1 MVADRDI
8 PEDEKKE
15 TARKIA
21 FGAMKFGMFLQD
33 SEKRIIFDQQTAL
46 SFEGET

>member
-8 PEDEKKE
+8 PTEEKKQ

-21 FGAMKFGMFLQD
+21 FGAMKFGMLLQD
-33 SEKRIIFDQQTAL
+33 SEKKIIFDQQTATFWC
-46 SFEGET
+46 S